1 MSRIETVEQ
10 LNELY
15 GQPGA
20 ASLEKVARHV
30 TAEYRT
36 FIEAA
41 PFAALATVAPEG
53 IDCSPRGDQ
62 PGFVRVSDDGKT
74 LMLPDRRGNNRVDS
88 LSNIVRDPRVSLM
101 FMVPGSGSIIRV
113 NGQAHLSIDPAL
125 LDSFAVG
132 GKPPRSVMVM
142 EVVEIYFQCAR
153 AIVRSDIWNPDTHV
167 VSKSLPTPGQILTSM
182 TGGKVGGETYDA
194 AWAGRAEK
202 TLW

>member
-15 GQPGA
+15 GQPGP
-20 ASLEKVARHV
+20 ASTRKVAGYI
-30 TAEYRT
+30 TAEYRA

-53 IDCSPRGDQ
+53 IDCSPRGDH
-62 PGFVRVSDDGKT
+62 PGFIRVSDDGKT

-113 NGQAHLSIDPAL
+113 NGQAHLNIDPAL
-125 LDSFAVG
+125 LDSFTVD
-132 GKPPRSVMVM
+132 GKLPRSIIVMDVD
-142 EVVEIYFQCAR
+142 EAYFQCAR
-153 AIVRSDIWNPDTHV
+153 AIVRSDIWNPDTHADPE
-167 VSKSLPTPGQILTSM
+167 SLPTPGQILASM
-182 TGGKVGGETYDA
+182 TDGKVGGETYDSE
-194 AWAGRAEK
+194 WAGRAEK

>member
-20 ASLEKVARHV
+20 ASTEKVADYV
-30 TAEYRT
+30 TAEYRA

-53 IDCSPRGDQ
+53 IDCSPRGDK

-101 FMVPGSGSIIRV
+101 FMVPGNGSIIRV
-113 NGQAHLSIDPAL
+113 NGKAYLSVESGL
-125 LDSFAVG
+125 LESFTVD
-132 GKPPRSVMVM
+132 GKPPRSVMVLN
-142 EVVEIYFQCAR
+142 VDEIYFQCAR
-153 AIVRSDIWNPDTHV
+153 AIVRSGIWNPETQVDPA
-167 VSKSLPTPGQILTSM
+167 SLPTPGQILAAM
-182 TGGKVGGETYDA
+182 TDGDVGGEAYDA
-194 AWAGRAEK
+194 AWSDRANK